1 MKAKTYTIKEQ
12 KNVQVL
18 MADGAVQMCPF
29 QQATPVQDKFRGIQ
43 LVPAACTS
51 QCTHFNLKNVEGWNV
66 DGKEWDQ
73 GLLDLT
79 CGSTPVIDR
88 IVTDHQDEPKPETK
102 SGLILN

>member
-12 KNVQVL
+12 NGVQVL

-51 QCTHFNLKNVEGWNV
+51 QCPHFNLKKFSWVKEGEEQN
-66 DGKEWDQ
+66 EW
-73 GLLDLT
+73 LLDLT

-88 IVTDHQDEPKPETK
+88 MVTDHQDEPKPESK

>member
-12 KNVQVL
+12 NGVQVL

-29 QQATPVQDKFRGIQ
+29 QQATPRQDKFRGTQ

-51 QCTHFNLKNVEGWNV
+51 QCPHFYIYENINCFTLE
-66 DGKEWDQ
+66 
-73 GLLDLT
+73 LT